1 MGLERWL
8 ITSIN
13 STGTEKKILLSKNS
27 NVSLFST
34 QRKARHRKTGRKS
47 LKSSRLGNWQN
58 GRKEEEVGEKYN
70 GKEDSQE
77 GGEQREVGCLRN
89 IIETHAIMENRG
101 RIDAKRER
109 ERSSLDWF
117 PRLVRPLA
125 LSRKIRSDQD
135 RLLEPVVVNQLA
147 RTRVSDETFTVY

>member
-1 MGLERWL
+1 MG
-8 ITSIN
+8 
-13 STGTEKKILLSKNS
+13 
-27 NVSLFST
+27 
-34 QRKARHRKTGRKS
+34 
-47 LKSSRLGNWQN
+47 
-58 GRKEEEVGEKYN
+58 
-70 GKEDSQE
+70 
-77 GGEQREVGCLRN
+77 CPRN

-135 RLLEPVVVNQLA
+135 RLLELVVVNQLA
-147 RTRVSDETFTVY
+147 CTRVSDETFTVYGIYSRNRDLIEISS